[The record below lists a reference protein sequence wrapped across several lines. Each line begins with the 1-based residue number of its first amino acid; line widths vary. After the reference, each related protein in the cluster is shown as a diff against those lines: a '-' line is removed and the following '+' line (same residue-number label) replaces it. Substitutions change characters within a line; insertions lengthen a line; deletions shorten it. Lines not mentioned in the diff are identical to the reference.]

1 MNPELVPALIAARR
15 RMTAEVWRASAKRL
29 SGLASVPEAAA
40 IDDVIAG
47 IPNHDAAWAL
57 KSAIACDPQLPGIAI
72 GSAMWT
78 VDQMD
83 FAESPRTE
91 LIWTGP
97 GNSRF
102 PI

>member
-1 MNPELVPALIAARR
+1 MKPELVPALIAARR

-29 SGLASVPEAAA
+29 SDLASIPDTGA

-72 GSAMWT
+72 GA
-78 VDQMD
+78 
-83 FAESPRTE
+83 
-91 LIWTGP
+91 
-97 GNSRF
+97 
-102 PI
+102 